1 MKINISEH
9 FDLKKLLKYCLSPVS
24 MMVFSSLYSVIDGIM
39 VSNAVGKNAMA
50 AVNIIWPMVMIIGSI
65 GFMIGAGGSA
75 QIAKT
80 LGEKR
85 EREANEIFTFL
96 VLSIIVSGLVLSA
109 LAIVNIEQL
118 AYLFGSNDLL
128 LPLCKQYGIS
138 MLSFTTMFIVQLQE
152 SHL

>member
-96 VLSIIVSGLVLSA
+96 VLSIIV
-109 LAIVNIEQL
+109 
-118 AYLFGSNDLL
+118 
-128 LPLCKQYGIS
+128 
-138 MLSFTTMFIVQLQE
+138 
-152 SHL
+152 